1 MQDQY
6 KYHLKDKEKE
16 KLLSQLCKNQ
26 NAFLEALQLEARRI
40 IETNERDIIFVS
52 FGDLPSVDEYTA
64 RLTRDDIIQI
74 NEYNPKIWNNF
85 LKVVPPENVPLR
97 LEVLRKVEVD
107 RPYSYAVSRYCYCAI
122 WDGRHFFVADINIP
136 AIQIDQDE
144 LANKRIEVY
153 FKAWDD

>member
-6 KYHLKDKEKE
+6 KYHLKDKKKE
-16 KLLSQLCKNQ
+16 ELLSQLCENHT
-26 NAFLEALQLEARRI
+26 AFLEALQPEAERI
-40 IETNERDIIFVS
+40 FKRERDIVYVN
-52 FGDLPSVDEYTA
+52 FGNLPDVDEYTV
-64 RLTRDDIIQI
+64 RVTCDDIIKI

-85 LKVVPPENVPLR
+85 LDVTPPENVPLR

-136 AIQIDQDE
+136 AIQIDQDKI
-144 LANKRIEVY
+144 ANGDLEVR